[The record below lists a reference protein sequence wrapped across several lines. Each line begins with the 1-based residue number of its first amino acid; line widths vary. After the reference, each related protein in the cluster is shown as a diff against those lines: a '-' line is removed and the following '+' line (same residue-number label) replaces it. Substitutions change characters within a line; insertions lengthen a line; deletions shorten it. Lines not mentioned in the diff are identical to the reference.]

1 MSSSFRVPKLLLV
14 LLAVLTA
21 PACRAIEGI
30 FKAGVGVGFFIAIVL
45 VALVVFGIAK
55 MRG

>member
-1 MSSSFRVPKLLLV
+1 MSSSSRVPKLLLV
-14 LLAVLTA
+14 LLALLTA

>member
-1 MSSSFRVPKLLLV
+1 MLV
-14 LLAVLTA
+14 LLALLTV

-45 VALVVFGIAK
+45 VALIVFGIAR